1 MSELVVLRHGET
13 TWSRTGRHTGT
24 TEVPLTANG
33 EAQALALGS
42 ALRGREF
49 GLELSSPR
57 TRARRTAE
65 LAGFGAAEVDADLAE
80 WDYGAHEGRTTADIS
95 AELGHPWS
103 LFDDGVPA
111 GESLQDVAQRVGR
124 VLARAQPVLTDGQ
137 DVLLVAHG
145 HVLRVLTACWLGLPP
160 RAGTL
165 LALDAG
171 TVSHLGFEHGTPVL
185 TGWNHRPDG
194 ADPAR

>member
-13 TWSRTGRHTGT
+13 MGSLSGRHTGA
-24 TEVPLTANG
+24 TEVPSPRTPRPRPSA
-33 EAQALALGS
+33 S
-42 ALRGREF
+42 PCALRSREF

-57 TRARRTAE
+57 TRARRLAE
-65 LAGFGAAEVDADLAE
+65 LVGFGVAAVDADLAE
-80 WDYGAHEGRTTADIS
+80 WDYGAYEGRTAADIS

-124 VLARAQPVLTDGQ
+124 VLGRAHPVLTDGQ

-145 HVLRVLTACWLGLPP
+145 HVLRVLTACWLGLAP
-160 RAGTL
+160 RAG
-165 LALDAG
+165 
-171 TVSHLGFEHGTPVL
+171 
-185 TGWNHRPDG
+185 RC
-194 ADPAR
+194 